1 MIGIFVGCW
10 VRVSVHLEHIN
21 LIHTAMRNTR
31 IIFSAMVMLLV
42 SLNAYCQEYVA
53 MEYEGLKYRQLSS
66 CVDDSTKLA
75 LIIYLHGRSG
85 SGSDNKAQ
93 LANVAVR
100 NIEKYIK
107 KNNVSAYF
115 LIPQCPIEYEWSPRA
130 DMPGCIEKVSS
141 LITHFISTHNI
152 DTSRIYICG
161 TSMGAVGCWEI
172 IKSNQGLFAAAL
184 IASGVS
190 PRTQPDSFLNIPIY
204 ATCGSEE
211 RSYEILPSLT
221 SKINKGGGNANL
233 DVLQGLRHREAC
245 DSAFTPK
252 RIQWLFS
259 QELKR

>member
-1 MIGIFVGCW
+1 MII
-10 VRVSVHLEHIN
+10 
-21 LIHTAMRNTR
+21 LISMKKAR
-31 IIFSAMVMLLV
+31 IIFSAMVMLFV

-66 CVDDSTKLA
+66 CVDDSTKSS

-152 DTSRIYICG
+152 DTTRIYICG

-190 PRTQPDSFLNIPIY
+190 PRTQPDNYLNIPIY
-204 ATCGSEE
+204 ATCGTQE
-211 RSYEILPSLT
+211 RSYEVLPWLT
-221 SKINKGGGNANL
+221 SEINKGGGKAKL
-233 DVLQGLRHREAC
+233 DVLQGFRHREAC
-245 DSAFTPK
+245 DSAFTSK

-259 QELKR
+259 QELKQ

>member
-1 MIGIFVGCW
+1 M
-10 VRVSVHLEHIN
+10 HIAKSM
-21 LIHTAMRNTR
+21 LQWSMKGLNTDN
-31 IIFSAMVMLLV
+31 SP
-42 SLNAYCQEYVA
+42 
-53 MEYEGLKYRQLSS
+53 
-66 CVDDSTKLA
+66 LA
-75 LIIYLHGRSG
+75 LMTPQSRHLLYTCM
-85 SGSDNKAQ
+85 DEV
-93 LANVAVR
+93 VAAATIR
-100 NIEKYIK
+100 L
-107 KNNVSAYF
+107 NVSAYF

-152 DTSRIYICG
+152 DTTRIYVCG

-172 IKSNQGLFAAAL
+172 IKSNQWLFAAAL

-211 RSYEILPSLT
+211 RSYEILPWLT
-221 SKINKGGGNANL
+221 SEINRGGGNAKL
-233 DVLQGLRHREAC
+233 DILQGLRHRDAC

-259 QELKR
+259 QELKQ

>member
-1 MIGIFVGCW
+1 MVVSHVKMLSIFAKTIMII
-10 VRVSVHLEHIN
+10 
-21 LIHTAMRNTR
+21 LISMKKAR
-31 IIFSAMVMLLV
+31 IIFSAMVMLFV

-66 CVDDSTKLA
+66 CVDDSTKSS

-152 DTSRIYICG
+152 NTTRIYICG

-190 PRTQPDSFLNIPIY
+190 PRTQPDSYLNIPIY
-204 ATCGSEE
+204 ATCGSQE
-211 RSYEILPSLT
+211 RSYEVLPWLT
-221 SKINKGGGNANL
+221 SEINRGGGNAKL
-233 DVLQGLRHREAC
+233 DILQGLRHRDAC

-259 QELKR
+259 QELKQ

>member
-1 MIGIFVGCW
+1 MKK
-10 VRVSVHLEHIN
+10 
-21 LIHTAMRNTR
+21 TR
-31 IIFSAMVMLLV
+31 IIFGALVMLFV
-42 SLNAYCQEYVA
+42 SLNAYCQAYVA

-66 CVDDSTKLA
+66 CVDDSTKSA

-107 KNNVSAYF
+107 KNAVGVYF
-115 LIPQCPIEYEWSPRA
+115 LVPQCPIEYEWAPRA
-130 DMPGCIEKVSS
+130 NMPGCIEKVSS

-152 DTSRIYICG
+152 DTTRIYICG

-190 PRTQPDSFLNIPIY
+190 PRTQPDGFLNIPIY

-211 RSYEILPSLT
+211 RSCEFLT
-221 SKINKGGGNANL
+221 WLISEINKGGGNAKL

-245 DSAFTPK
+245 DSAFTLN

-259 QELKR
+259 QALNKQIPID

>member
-1 MIGIFVGCW
+1 MIILT
-10 VRVSVHLEHIN
+10 SMKK
-21 LIHTAMRNTR
+21 AR
-31 IIFSAMVMLLV
+31 IIFSAMVMLFV

-66 CVDDSTKLA
+66 CVDDSTKSA
-75 LIIYLHGRSG
+75 LIIYLHGQSG

-93 LANVAVR
+93 LANMAVR
-100 NIEKYIK
+100 KIEKYIK

-152 DTSRIYICG
+152 DTTRIYICG

-190 PRTQPDSFLNIPIY
+190 PRTQPYSYLNIPIY
-204 ATCGSEE
+204 ATCGSQE
-211 RSYEILPSLT
+211 RSYEVLPWLT
-221 SKINKGGGNANL
+221 SEINKGGGKAKL
-233 DVLQGLRHREAC
+233 DVLQGFRHREAC
-245 DSAFTPK
+245 DNAFTPK
-252 RIQWLFS
+252 RLQWLFS
-259 QELKR
+259 QELKNE